1 MFAPKISNEV
11 LEMTTSGTMFV
22 AKITILFELTM
33 LFGEKVVFFILLR
46 LNMITAAKI
55 EFSYAKYPPR

>member
-33 LFGEKVVFFILLR
+33 LLAKKLFF
-46 LNMITAAKI
+46 
-55 EFSYAKYPPR
+55 SSCYV

>member
-1 MFAPKISNEV
+1 MFAPKFSNEV

-55 EFSYAKYPPR
+55 EFSYAKIPHR

>member
-33 LFGEKVVFFILLR
+33 LFGEKGCFFHLV
-46 LNMITAAKI
+46 T
-55 EFSYAKYPPR
+55 FKYDYCCKNRVQLCEISA

>member
-1 MFAPKISNEV
+1 MFAPKFSNEV

-55 EFSYAKYPPR
+55 EFSYAKFPPR

>member
-55 EFSYAKYPPR
+55 EFSYAKFPHR

>member
-1 MFAPKISNEV
+1 MFAPIFSNEV

-55 EFSYAKYPPR
+55 EFSYAKFPPR

>member
-1 MFAPKISNEV
+1 MFAPKFSNEV

-55 EFSYAKYPPR
+55 EFSNAKIPHR

>member
-46 LNMITAAKI
+46 LNMITAAKL
-55 EFSYAKYPPR
+55 EFSYAKFPPR

>member
-1 MFAPKISNEV
+1 MFAPKFSNEV

-22 AKITILFELTM
+22 AKITIFFELTM

-46 LNMITAAKI
+46 LNMITAAKL
-55 EFSYAKYPPR
+55 EFSYAKFPPR

>member
-1 MFAPKISNEV
+1 MFAPKFSNEV

-33 LFGEKVVFFILLR
+33 LFDEKVVFSFC
-46 LNMITAAKI
+46 
-55 EFSYAKYPPR
+55 YV

>member
-1 MFAPKISNEV
+1 MFAPKFSNEV
-11 LEMTTSGTMFV
+11 LEMTTSGTMFI

-55 EFSYAKYPPR
+55 EFSYAKTPHR

>member
-1 MFAPKISNEV
+1 MFAPKFSNEV

-46 LNMITAAKI
+46 LNMITAGKI
-55 EFSYAKYPPR
+55 EFSYAKFPHR